1 LNQVPERLMH
11 IIRWGLATSWLIL
24 IASLFYDPLSSI
36 LTAANNSSSPF
47 RIHPD
52 TCVLVQGHC
61 LPQTSYSLGVRLF
74 WAVIVPAAI
83 LIIFVFGHEAWRRIC
98 PLSFLSQLP
107 RALKFQRQRKI
118 VSSSGIVSSEP
129 VFITED
135 SWLGQNHLYVQFGLL
150 FGGLTARLLVLNS
163 HPLALG
169 IFLVFTILCAVSIGF
184 LFAGKSWCNYF
195 CPFAPVQAIFIGPR
209 GLLGSQAH
217 QADESLVPQ
226 SMCRTPEN
234 ESACVGCKAACIDID
249 AEQAYWDKLEQ
260 PARQF
265 VQYGYVGL
273 LVAFFLYF
281 YLFAGNWD
289 YYFSGM
295 WSRDDAIGMLFQPGF
310 YLAGHAIPLPKLV
323 AVPLTLAIFTV
334 LSYLMLVRIEKTY
347 RAQLRRQSKSP
358 DRHQSHHTIFTLVTV
373 CCFWFFFTFGGRPI
387 LNTLPAVVGLGFNA
401 IVLIAGSIWG
411 YRTLGRTHVQYL
423 AEQAP
428 PISITAPAVAAVDRT
443 SKAHAAPTPSP
454 PNTATVTPS
463 NNRSIPTLTP
473 NSSPKRNRSLRPTR
487 TPKPIVKSAKFVGV
501 DSLQEH
507 RPISLDTTHTRPKS

>member
-1 LNQVPERLMH
+1 MRSISRQSQLGGMTILNQVPERLMH
-11 IIRWGLATSWLIL
+11 IIRWGLAMSWLIL

-36 LTAANNSSSPF
+36 LTDADNLSSPF

-52 TCVLVQGHC
+52 TCILLQGQC
-61 LPQTSYSLGVRLF
+61 LPQTPYSLGVRLF

-107 RALKFQRQRKI
+107 RALKLQRQRKS
-118 VSSSGIVSSEP
+118 VDSGIVSYDLVTIS
-129 VFITED
+129 ED

-150 FGGLTARLLVLNS
+150 FVGLTARLLILNS
-163 HPLALG
+163 NPLALG
-169 IFLVFTILCAVSIGF
+169 IFLVATICAAMLVGF

-195 CPFAPVQAIFIGPR
+195 CPFAPVQAVLIGPR
-209 GLLGSQAH
+209 GLWGSQAH
-217 QADESLVPQ
+217 QVSESLVPQ
-226 SMCRTPEN
+226 SMCRTQDN
-234 ESACVGCKAACIDID
+234 ESACVGCKSACIDID
-249 AEQAYWDKLEQ
+249 AEQAYWDNLER

-310 YLAGHAIPLPKLV
+310 YLAGRAIPLPKLV
-323 AVPLTLAIFTV
+323 AVPLTLAMFT
-334 LSYLMLVRIEKTY
+334 LLTYLALNKVEKTY
-347 RAQLRRQSKSP
+347 RAYLRRQTTSP
-358 DRHQSHHTIFTLVTV
+358 ERKQSHHIIFTLVTV
-373 CCFWFFFTFGGRPI
+373 FCFWFFFTFGGRPI

-411 YRTLGRTHVQYL
+411 YRTLGRTHTQYL
-423 AEQAP
+423 TELAP
-428 PISITAPAVAAVDRT
+428 PIALTEPMAVAEDNRSQLQTNAT
-443 SKAHAAPTPSP
+443 
-454 PNTATVTPS
+454 TVTTS
-463 NNRSIPTLTP
+463 TNRSIPTLTP
-473 NSSPKRNRSLRPTR
+473 TSTTNRNRSHRPTQ
-487 TPKPIVKSAKFVGV
+487 TPNSTAKSVKS
-501 DSLQEH
+501 D
-507 RPISLDTTHTRPKS
+507 RPISLETTQTRPKS

>member
-11 IIRWGLATSWLIL
+11 VIRWGLAMSWLIL

-36 LTAANNSSSPF
+36 LTAADNSSSPF

-52 TCVLVQGHC
+52 TCVLVQGQC
-61 LPQTSYSLGVRLF
+61 LPQTPYSLGVRLF

-83 LIIFVFGHEAWRRIC
+83 LIIFIFGHEAWRRIC
-98 PLSFLSQLP
+98 PLSFFSQLP
-107 RALKFQRQRKI
+107 RALKLQRQRKI
-118 VSSSGIVSSEP
+118 VSSGIVSSEP
-129 VFITED
+129 IFIAED

-169 IFLVFTILCAVSIGF
+169 IFLVLTICCAMSIGF

-217 QADESLVPQ
+217 QESESLVPQ
-226 SMCRTPEN
+226 SMCRTSDN

-310 YLAGHAIPLPKLV
+310 YLAGRPIPLPKIV
-323 AVPLTLAIFTV
+323 AVPLTLAMFTA
-334 LSYLMLVRIEKTY
+334 LSYLALRKVEKTY
-347 RAQLRRQSKSP
+347 RAYLQRQSKSP
-358 DRHQSHHTIFTLVTV
+358 ERQQSHHTIFTLVTV
-373 CCFWFFFTFGGRPI
+373 FCFWFFFTFGGRPI
-387 LNTLPAVVGLGFNA
+387 LNAQPAVVNLGFNA
-401 IVLIAGSIWG
+401 IVLISGSIWG
-411 YRTLGRTHVQYL
+411 YRTLGRTHAQYL
-423 AEQAP
+423 AELAP
-428 PISITAPAVAAVDRT
+428 PMTQTAPIVVAAVDRLAT
-443 SKAHAAPTPSP
+443 AHAAPPP

-463 NNRSIPTLTP
+463 NNRSTPTVTP
-473 NSSPKRNRSLRPTR
+473 TSNTHRNRSVRPTR
-487 TPKPIVKSAKFVGV
+487 TPNSIAKSVKST
-501 DSLQEH
+501 
-507 RPISLDTTHTRPKS
+507 RPISLDATQTRPKS

>member
-36 LTAANNSSSPF
+36 LTDANNLSSPF

-52 TCVLVQGHC
+52 TCILLQGQC
-61 LPQTSYSLGVRLF
+61 LPQTPYSLGVRLF
-74 WAVIVPAAI
+74 WAAIVPAAI
-83 LIIFVFGHEAWRRIC
+83 LMIFVFGHEAWRRIC

-107 RALKFQRQRKI
+107 RALKLQRQRKI
-118 VSSSGIVSSEP
+118 VSSGIVSYELVTIS
-129 VFITED
+129 ED
-135 SWLGQNHLYVQFGLL
+135 SWLGRNHLYVQFGLL

-169 IFLVFTILCAVSIGF
+169 IFLVATILCAMLVGF

-195 CPFAPVQAIFIGPR
+195 CPFAPVQAVFIGPR

-217 QADESLVPQ
+217 QASASLVPQ
-226 SMCRTPEN
+226 SMCRTQDN
-234 ESACVGCKAACIDID
+234 ESACVGCKSACIDID
-249 AEQAYWDKLEQ
+249 AEQAYWDNLEQ

-273 LVAFFLYF
+273 LVAFFGYF

-310 YLAGHAIPLPKLV
+310 YLAGRAIPLPKLV
-323 AVPLTLAIFTV
+323 AVPLTLGLFTI
-334 LSYLMLVRIEKTY
+334 LTYLMLSRVEKTY
-347 RAQLRRQSKSP
+347 RAYLRRQHKSP
-358 DRHQSHHTIFTLVTV
+358 DGAKPTLLERKQSHHIIFTLVTIFS
-373 CCFWFFFTFGGRPI
+373 FWFFFTFGGRPI
-387 LNTLPAVVGLGFNA
+387 LNAQPAVVGLGFNA

-411 YRTLGRTHVQYL
+411 YRTLGRTHGQYL
-423 AEQAP
+423 AELASP
-428 PISITAPAVAAVDRT
+428 LAMTEPMAVTDDNRSDLQPSSTT
-443 SKAHAAPTPSP
+443 STTS
-454 PNTATVTPS
+454 S
-463 NNRSIPTLTP
+463 NRSIPTQTPTSTTNRNRSRRPMRTP
-473 NSSPKRNRSLRPTR
+473 NSTAKSV
-487 TPKPIVKSAKFVGV
+487 KP
-501 DSLQEH
+501 D
-507 RPISLDTTHTRPKS
+507 RPISLDTTQTRPKS